1 MRKIFMANV
10 GHRASGPNISPAAVL
25 LTGPGTQ
32 RGAPDVL
39 EHKLML
45 PTIPRSTKAR
55 TFLLPG
61 QRFRSLD
68 LFAAWDDSELIVSR
82 LVRDTL
88 GLQHVVLR
96 DQDGREIS
104 AYAEQVEAAIAEG
117 HLALVEAS
125 DAVLMPA

>member
-1 MRKIFMANV
+1 MI
-10 GHRASGPNISPAAVL
+10 
-25 LTGPGTQ
+25 
-32 RGAPDVL
+32 
-39 EHKLML
+39 
-45 PTIPRSTKAR
+45 PTIRRPTKAK
-55 TFLLPG
+55 TFLSPG

-68 LFAAWDDSELIVSR
+68 LFATRDTNELIVSR

-117 HLALVEAS
+117 HLSPIESS

>member
-1 MRKIFMANV
+1 M
-10 GHRASGPNISPAAVL
+10 
-25 LTGPGTQ
+25 TT
-32 RGAPDVL
+32 
-39 EHKLML
+39 
-45 PTIPRSTKAR
+45 TIPKSGKAK

-68 LFAAWDDSELIVSR
+68 LFATRDDRELVVSR
-82 LVRDTL
+82 LVHDTL

-96 DQDGREIS
+96 DQNGREIS
-104 AYAEQVEAAIAEG
+104 AYAEQVEAAITEG